1 MKRDQNETEATTED
15 PVIPAVKLA
24 SSTQPS
30 ERKFL
35 DPIKTF
41 DVSNKTKTLFLKNAS
56 LFPKY
61 QIATRNV
68 RSNITPKTIVK

>member
-1 MKRDQNETEATTED
+1 MKRDRNETEATTED

-35 DPIKTF
+35 DPNKTF
-41 DVSNKTKTLFLKNAS
+41 DVSNKTKTLFFKKM
-56 LFPKY
+56 LFFVSK
-61 QIATRNV
+61 ISDRHEECEE
-68 RSNITPKTIVK
+68 